1 MYVECVHFLSSKFYM
16 LSREMLCKQS
26 GKETERPRKSCYGW
40 TLSHSPRRTSGIVR
54 AWISKPA
61 QQLFHVNIFD
71 WGHRNLDFM
80 LKIEHWFR
88 RLPDKRL
95 KWNSKLGCHKRRW
108 RILNIYFGG
117 DFFLP
122 FVSWSHYLQCGHV
135 GSEPVLWWLCGD
147 RSLFMWW
154 WLITWCAC
162 HLL

>member
-1 MYVECVHFLSSKFYM
+1 MWSVSIFLALNFICSLGKCYVNRVGKRQKGQEKAVMGERFPTHPEGLQELSGPES
-16 LSREMLCKQS
+16 
-26 GKETERPRKSCYGW
+26 
-40 TLSHSPRRTSGIVR
+40 
-54 AWISKPA
+54 A